1 MPWTVDWQV
10 FVNGQDMSGD
20 MRPYL
25 MDIEVVDKAG
35 SSSDSC
41 SLKLDDT
48 DGKLAFPAEGSEVS
62 VYLMGVPVF
71 EGVVDDTKSSGSRGG
86 GRILTV
92 NAKGFD
98 TRGKAKEGQDF
109 HKDDATLGDFLKES
123 ASKAGYSISVDP
135 SLASKQRPYWSADGE
150 SFLGVGERLARE
162 FNATFKIRGTQ
173 AVFVPR
179 NSSLLGA
186 VTGKVGPGGNVI
198 SWDISPYTGRQAWTK
213 AKARWFDRKTA
224 KFEEKE
230 VEINT
235 GRPLPDSTNS
245 VRSLAAD
252 EGQATDLTDG
262 RKSEAT
268 REGGQG
274 SVEIDLMPGAQAEA
288 MFVLTGARAGVDGT
302 YRIESVKHKASRTGG
317 ATTSLDLKQ
326 PQVGGGTDSR

>member
-1 MPWTVDWQV
+1 MAWSVDWQV
-10 FVNGQDMSGD
+10 SVNGQDMSD
-20 MRPYL
+20 KMRPFL
-25 MDIEVVDKAG
+25 IEIEVTDKAG

-48 DGKLAFPAEGSEVS
+48 GGVLEFPAEGSEVS
-62 VYLMGVPVF
+62 VSLMGMPVF
-71 EGVVDDTKSSGSRGG
+71 QGIVDDTKSSGSRGG

-109 HKDDATLGDFLKES
+109 HKDDATLGDFLQES
-123 ASKAGYSISVDP
+123 ASKAGYSISVDS

-150 SFLGVGERLARE
+150 SFLGVGEKLARE

-179 NSSLLGA
+179 NGSLLGS
-186 VTGKVGPGGNVI
+186 VTGAVGPSGNVI
-198 SWDISPYTGRQAWTK
+198 NWDISPYTGRQAFTK

-230 VEINT
+230 VEINSS
-235 GRPLPDSTNS
+235 RPLPDSTNV

-252 EGQATDLTDG
+252 EGQATDLAEG
-262 RKSEAT
+262 RKSEAE

-274 SVEIDLMPGAQAEA
+274 SVELDLEPSAQAEA
-288 MFVLTGARAGVDGT
+288 MFTLTGARAGVDGT
-302 YRIESVKHKASRTGG
+302 YRIETVKHKASRSGG

-326 PQVGGGTDSR
+326 PKFGG